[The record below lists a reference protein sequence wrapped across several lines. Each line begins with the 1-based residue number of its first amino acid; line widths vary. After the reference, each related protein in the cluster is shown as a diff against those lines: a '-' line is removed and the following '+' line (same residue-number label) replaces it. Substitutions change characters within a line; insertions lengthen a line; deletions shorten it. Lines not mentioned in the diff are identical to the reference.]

1 MEKAVFSR
9 DYFVDCPEAEQKKGY
24 QRFLDFAF
32 GYADGFTLSYQRP
45 PGFKAGAPELEEF
58 QSSRWGYLTESVYD
72 YECTTES
79 PVTIGPQVVL
89 LYFRF
94 DDVTRK
100 FLRERT
106 NIYDFRGYEIKNPD
120 SKGWNF
126 RWLGDL
132 ALIKEGKIFFISCT
146 HERFCSIDEDV
157 LTKFRQI

>member
-9 DYFVDCPEAEQKKGY
+9 CYFVDCPEAEREEGY
-24 QRFLDFAF
+24 HRFLEFAS
-32 GYADGFTLSYQRP
+32 GYADGFTLSFQK
-45 PGFKAGAPELEEF
+45 PGFKEGEPELDVF
-58 QSSRWGYLTESVYD
+58 QSSRWGYLTESIYD

-79 PVTIGPQVVL
+79 PVTIGPPVLL

-106 NIYDFRGYEIKNPD
+106 DIYDFRGYEIKNPNN
-120 SKGWNF
+120 KGWNF

-146 HERFCSIDEDV
+146 HERFCSID
-157 LTKFRQI
+157 